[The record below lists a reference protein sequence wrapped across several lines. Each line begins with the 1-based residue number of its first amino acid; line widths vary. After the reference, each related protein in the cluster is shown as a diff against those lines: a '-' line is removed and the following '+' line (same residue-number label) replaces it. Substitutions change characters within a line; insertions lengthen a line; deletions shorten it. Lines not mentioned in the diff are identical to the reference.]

1 MSIPEKPEKN
11 VTVLSMNLSL
21 FVPTSDITTVKN
33 QEVS

>member
-1 MSIPEKPEKN
+1 MSILDKN
-11 VTVLSMNLSL
+11 VTVLFMNLPL